1 MSSHLWPPDNPAGW
15 QKGKKAPVE
24 LPEQLGNTSTGRS
37 TDANLTPP
45 VGEQLMLLRS
55 GTDVGS
61 SAGAH
66 GCFQPPRSSLLPH
79 LRPYLLPHATQALAL
94 RLFVLEQV
102 PCFSG
107 PLYYQIPQRPDLM
120 HSQRSD
126 IAAGSRRPL
135 PSTTNQRPH

>member
-1 MSSHLWPPDNPAGW
+1 MIMQETHLRRR
-15 QKGKKAPVE
+15 KAPVE
-24 LPEQLGNTSTGRS
+24 LPEQLGNSSTGGAAGRS
-37 TDANLTPP
+37 TDANLM
-45 VGEQLMLLRS
+45 LLLRS

-79 LRPYLLPHATQALAL
+79 NLLPHNLLPHGTQALSL

-102 PCFSG
+102 RCLSG

-135 PSTTNQRPH
+135 PSTTNERPH